1 MEKKIYIYFHR
12 IGQEKTIGNPGKI
25 SELFLVKTVRT
36 LRNYMNKIT
45 RLNKAIHYR
54 NFFEKN
60 NKNMLKTWNGIN
72 QIINIDK
79 KSTQKIKLI
88 FYQGA

>member
-1 MEKKIYIYFHR
+1 
-12 IGQEKTIGNPGKI
+12 
-25 SELFLVKTVRT
+25 
-36 LRNYMNKIT
+36 MNKIT

-54 NFFEKN
+54 NFFEEN

-72 QIINIDK
+72 QVINIDK

-88 FYQGA
+88 FYWGA